1 MIYVDLS
8 SLQILSQLEPLRPQ
22 LYALLVIC
30 LCLCPCLNVTAILSC
45 LPLAAW
51 MLRGWSATI
60 LPLMAV
66 TITRGRLLRLITAG
80 PGHSF
85 TLYRHL
91 PAEA

>member
-51 MLRGWSATI
+51 MLAGLVRNNT
-60 LPLMAV
+60 
-66 TITRGRLLRLITAG
+66 TADG
-80 PGHSF
+80 CDH
-85 TLYRHL
+85 Y
-91 PAEA
+91 